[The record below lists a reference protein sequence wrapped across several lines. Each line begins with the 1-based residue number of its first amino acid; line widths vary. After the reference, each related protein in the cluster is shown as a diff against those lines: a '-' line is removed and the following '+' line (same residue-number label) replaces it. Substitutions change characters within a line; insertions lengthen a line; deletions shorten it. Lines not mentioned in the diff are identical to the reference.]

1 MLHEGAQVHGVVWC
15 CWAAGQP
22 GQTPHSSY
30 VLLPGVPWVGWGVV
44 GLPLQ
49 QLLLFAQMRMLHE
62 VAVVAE
68 VEMAVV
74 VVVVECWCV
83 VVVSVG
89 RAETEDLAAIHV
101 AGLGAKAGQTSAWS
115 AAWRASRHEL
125 DHEQQASE
133 SAIVHSD
140 PVRRE

>member
-1 MLHEGAQVHGVVWC
+1 M
-15 CWAAGQP
+15 
-22 GQTPHSSY
+22 
-30 VLLPGVPWVGWGVV
+30 

-74 VVVVECWCV
+74 VAGCRCV
-83 VVVSVG
+83 VVAWVE

-140 PVRRE
+140 PDRRE